1 MQTQR
6 FKTSIGRKEPLSIEI
21 VQFSLAKNKTNNSM
35 KNHAYH
41 RRVIKIIQMT
51 MHQLVTH
58 FITHFM
64 NKQIIIVYM
73 IAVVRINIYE
83 FKFKI

>member
-1 MQTQR
+1 MSAHTCKHNDSKHQSEER
-6 FKTSIGRKEPLSIEI
+6 
-21 VQFSLAKNKTNNSM
+21 